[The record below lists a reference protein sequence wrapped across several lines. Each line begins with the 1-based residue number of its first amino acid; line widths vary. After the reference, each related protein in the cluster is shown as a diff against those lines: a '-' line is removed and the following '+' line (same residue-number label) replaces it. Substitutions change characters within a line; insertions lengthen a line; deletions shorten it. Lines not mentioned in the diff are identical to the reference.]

1 MNYTFATVIIK
12 LEDKQAAQ
20 TDLGTG
26 FFTTELSTD
35 STGPATHLMSSGPFD
50 NAELDLVV
58 NSVTWAKKVY
68 FGNDW
73 QSALLSEGLV
83 LKDNTPE
90 VNT

>member
-12 LEDKQAAQ
+12 LEDQQAAQ

-83 LKDNTPE
+83 LKDNTSE